1 MEPAAPTPDDELA
14 AAAAWNAAGETVAIA
29 TVIRAWGSAPRPP
42 GARLVVTASGRM
54 AGSVSGGCVEAE
66 VVSRAAGV
74 LETGAPALL
83 HFDVSN
89 ERAWSVGLACGGGLD
104 VFVER
109 LAAP

>member
-1 MEPAAPTPDDELA
+1 MDDELGA
-14 AAAAWNAAGETVAIA
+14 AASWHAAGEAVAIA
-29 TVIRAWGSAPRPP
+29 TVIRTWGSAPRAA
-42 GARLVVTASGRM
+42 GARLVLSASGRM

-66 VVSRAAGV
+66 VSAEAATV
-74 LETGAPALL
+74 LETGVPALH

-109 LAAP
+109 LGAAR